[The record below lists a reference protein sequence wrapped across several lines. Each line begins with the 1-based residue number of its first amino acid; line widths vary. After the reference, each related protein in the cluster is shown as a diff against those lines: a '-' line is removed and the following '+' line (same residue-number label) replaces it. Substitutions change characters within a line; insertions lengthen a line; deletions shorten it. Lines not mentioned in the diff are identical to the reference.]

1 MILFNVIYVY
11 LHTNQTKYIILSLF
25 IYFFYYFPLV
35 LLYVALLSSFD
46 FFKHQRGK
54 GEELIVTFLHLLW
67 IPENSSSISPS
78 PLPHRLS
85 HAKKFCSETTVWE
98 SLYKLVVRRQVII
111 VFVPFDLTK

>member
-1 MILFNVIYVY
+1 MIRFNVIYVY

-35 LLYVALLSSFD
+35 LLLLY
-46 FFKHQRGK
+46 FFLLIFLTSKGK
-54 GEELIVTFLHLLW
+54 GGGVVTFLHLLW
-67 IPENSSSISPS
+67 IPQSSSSISPS

-85 HAKKFCSETTVWE
+85 HAKKFFSETTVWE